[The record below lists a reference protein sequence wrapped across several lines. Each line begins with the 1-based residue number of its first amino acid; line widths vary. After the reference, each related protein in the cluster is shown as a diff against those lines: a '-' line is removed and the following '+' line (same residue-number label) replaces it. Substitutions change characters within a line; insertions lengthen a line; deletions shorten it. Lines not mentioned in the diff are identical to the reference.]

1 MTVQPTR
8 QQQFDQ
14 ALMTTCH
21 GIARCVRI
29 AMQGLG
35 EQRREPLSEE
45 SLVAA
50 YTVGGHFAESMRI
63 PMQESSDVILRCTPF
78 SPKVPRNHLGYL
90 HAGVRV
96 VNNAWTD
103 DAGEE
108 AMELL
113 LEAMAEAWV
122 QPPPPPQDPRHLT
135 TIPQEVIQA
144 SPTSQPVRCDSDP
157 KMHLSVSLMTKVH
170 PTMHVL
176 CTWKGAQRRP

>member
-1 MTVQPTR
+1 
-8 QQQFDQ
+8 
-14 ALMTTCH
+14 MTTCH

-50 YTVGGHFAESMRI
+50 YTVGRHFAESMRI

-78 SPKVPRNHLGYL
+78 SPEVPRNHLGLL

-113 LEAMAEAWV
+113 LEAMAEAGV
-122 QPPPPPQDPRHLT
+122 QPPPPHDPRHLT
-135 TIPQEVIQA
+135 TIPPEVIQA

-157 KMHLSVSLMTKVH
+157 KMHLPVSLMTTVH
-170 PTMHVL
+170 LTMHVL

>member
-1 MTVQPTR
+1 M
-8 QQQFDQ
+8 
-14 ALMTTCH
+14 
-21 GIARCVRI
+21 
-29 AMQGLG
+29 
-35 EQRREPLSEE
+35 
-45 SLVAA
+45 AA
-50 YTVGGHFAESMRI
+50 YTVGRHFAQSMRI
-63 PMQESSDVILRCTPF
+63 PMQESSDAILRCTPF
-78 SPKVPRNHLGYL
+78 SPEVPRNHLGYL

-113 LEAMAEAWV
+113 LEAMAEAGV
-122 QPPPPPQDPRHLT
+122 HPPPPPHLT
-135 TIPQEVIQA
+135 TIPPEVIQA

-157 KMHLSVSLMTKVH
+157 KMHLPVSVMTTVH